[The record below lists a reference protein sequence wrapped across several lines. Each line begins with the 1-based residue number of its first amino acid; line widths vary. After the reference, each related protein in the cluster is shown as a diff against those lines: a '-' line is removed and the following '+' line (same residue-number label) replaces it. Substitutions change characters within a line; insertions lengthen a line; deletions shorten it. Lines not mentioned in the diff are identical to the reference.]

1 MLEAT
6 LKLLAPKAGE
16 SYLDLTAGYG
26 GHASA
31 FINATGDPSRAVL
44 VDRDDRAVQYL
55 RQKLGRKPRILHTDF
70 LSAAK
75 QLTAEGK
82 QFDIVLADLGV
93 SSPQL
98 DEPERGFSFQREGPL
113 DMRMD
118 RRQALR
124 AEDIVNRYP
133 ATRLA
138 ELIRRYGGEK
148 PSAAG
153 KIARAIAGQRPFSTT
168 RQLALEIERV
178 LGGPRSKI
186 NPATRT
192 FQALRIATN
201 QELVLLERL
210 LPYLTDLLKP
220 GGRVGLISFHS
231 LEDRLVKR
239 FLSEAA
245 AAGYETSLRL
255 LCKKPITP
263 GPDELV
269 YNPRARSAKL
279 RAAVKIKTKGLEDA
293 DQGRQQVARSQSHGP
308 RGLKRQAQA
317 KNGAG

>member
-1 MLEAT
+1 MSKTPPQQLHQPVMLEAT
-6 LKLLAPKAGE
+6 LKLLAPRAGE

-26 GHASA
+26 GHASV
-31 FINATGDPSRAVL
+31 FIEAIGDPARAVL
-44 VDRDDRAVQYL
+44 IDKDDSAVKYL
-55 RQKLGRKPRILHTDF
+55 SHKLGKKPRIWHTDF

-82 QFDIVLADLGV
+82 QFDVVLVDLGV

-98 DEPERGFSFQREGPL
+98 DKPERGFSFQREGPL

-118 RRQALR
+118 PRQSLSA
-124 AEDIVNRYP
+124 ADIVNRYP
-133 ATRLA
+133 EARLT
-138 ELIRRYGGEK
+138 ELIRSYGEER
-148 PSAAG
+148 PSLAAR
-153 KIARAIAGQRPFSTT
+153 IARAIVGSRPLETT
-168 RQLALEIERV
+168 RQLALVIERAA
-178 LGGPRSKI
+178 GGRRSKI

-201 QELVLLERL
+201 DELGLLERL
-210 LPYLTDLLKP
+210 LPILLDLLRT

-245 AAGYETSLRL
+245 AAGYDASLRL

-263 GPDELV
+263 GPDELAN
-269 YNPRARSAKL
+269 NPRARSAKL
-279 RAAVKIKTKGLEDA
+279 RAAVKIKNERT
-293 DQGRQQVARSQSHGP
+293 
-308 RGLKRQAQA
+308 
-317 KNGAG
+317 